1 MPIGVSVDKAALR
14 RYREDAGYTRKQL
27 ADAIGASVAHIK
39 KLELGQN
46 TALGPEFFAATCRV
60 LRVTP
65 DQIRANT
72 DSDHRTVVTAVSA

>member
-1 MPIGVSVDKAALR
+1 MPIGVLVDKQALR
-14 RYREDAGYTRKQL
+14 RCRENAGFTRQQL

-65 DQIRANT
+65 DEIRANT
-72 DSDHRTVVTAVSA
+72 ESDHRKVVAAIGA